1 MGTVLKGHAGKKAS
15 RVGGYTADKFRWL
28 GGLTGH
34 AKACKE
40 VRVADV
46 VQWLV
51 GFVDWVWRLGK
62 GGGDKRDF
70 PVRKSRKRNAEKE

>member
-1 MGTVLKGHAGKKAS
+1 M
-15 RVGGYTADKFRWL
+15 
-28 GGLTGH
+28 
-34 AKACKE
+34 
-40 VRVADV
+40 

-62 GGGDKRDF
+62 GGGEKRDF